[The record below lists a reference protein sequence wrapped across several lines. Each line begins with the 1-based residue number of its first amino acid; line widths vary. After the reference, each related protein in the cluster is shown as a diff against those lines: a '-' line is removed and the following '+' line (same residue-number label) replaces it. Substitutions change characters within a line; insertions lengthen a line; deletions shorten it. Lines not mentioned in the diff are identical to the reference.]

1 MESVLTN
8 WWFIRA
14 VKVTDC
20 YFYTTEL
27 INILLFMQYVTI
39 SFFYISLDSS
49 YSVSCNRYYVFFS
62 IVKYL

>member
-14 VKVTDC
+14 VKVTNC

-27 INILLFMQYVTI
+27 IQYFTVYAVCHYLIFQYLPRFLLQCFMQSILCV
-39 SFFYISLDSS
+39 FLDS
-49 YSVSCNRYYVFFS
+49 
-62 IVKYL
+62 

>member
-27 INILLFMQYVTI
+27 IEYFTVYAVCHYLILSISPSIPLTVFHAIDFMW
-39 SFFYISLDSS
+39 FY
-49 YSVSCNRYYVFFS
+49 R
-62 IVKYL
+62 

>member
-14 VKVTDC
+14 VKVTNC

-27 INILLFMQYVTI
+27 IQYFTV
-39 SFFYISLDSS
+39 YA
-49 YSVSCNRYYVFFS
+49 VCH
-62 IVKYL
+62 YLIFLYLPRFL